1 MPDKVPPC
9 NFAEPASAPSGYS
22 YPMNSERN
30 SDTSQVLWFDAIV
43 VLVIAVIAVV
53 ANAHPHIGFLI
64 HHSAK

>member
-1 MPDKVPPC
+1 
-9 NFAEPASAPSGYS
+9 
-22 YPMNSERN
+22 MNSERN

-53 ANAHPHIGFLI
+53 CNAHPHIGFLI